1 MDHQTALVRRNH
13 WASVISASQSR
24 PEGTSIRQ
32 WLKDNSIPHKSYY
45 YWLRKF
51 RHEAFSQL
59 EKQGLAPCAAPN
71 QLAEIRMAENNARNI
86 APEIHFTADAVV
98 TVGACTVA
106 LSNNTS
112 PSLTALLLEAVRDA
126 R

>member
-13 WASVISASQSR
+13 WASIISASQAR

-59 EKQGLAPCAAPN
+59 EQQGLAPCATPN
-71 QLAEIRMAENNARNI
+71 QLAEIRMTENNAHNI
-86 APEIHFTADAVV
+86 APEIRFTADAVV
-98 TVGACTVA
+98 TVGAYTIA